1 MKNNE
6 NRRFTLGLI
15 FVAIGLIILFNNLNF
30 FDIGDFISTYWP
42 LLLVIWGVT
51 YLLKSKDETD
61 EPELIPVTSAGPV
74 GGEKEETKNK
84 SNPNSIHKLIGDIVV
99 RPQGTPIRSGSY
111 SVLIG
116 EIFLDL
122 SGAEMPKEPVKL
134 YLNAT
139 IGSVRVMINQ
149 KHAFKISANALA
161 GDINIVENKDSG
173 IQARMFWENNNAGN
187 LIEIQLNTLLG
198 DVIVW

>member
-42 LLLVIWGVT
+42 LLLVIWGIS
-51 YLLKSKDETD
+51 YLLKSKDESD
-61 EPELIPVTSAGPV
+61 EPELIPVTSAGPI
-74 GGEKEETKNK
+74 GGEKEETKDK

-99 RPQGTPIRSGSY
+99 RPQGIPIRSGSY

-139 IGSVRVMINQ
+139 IGSVRVMVNQ

-161 GDINIVENKDSG
+161 GDINIAENKDSG